1 MSHTPVT
8 ILTGFL
14 GSGKTTLLNRALRDP
29 AMANTAVVIN
39 EFGEVGLDHMLAAQS
54 DDTIMVLENG
64 CLCCTVFGDLV
75 TTLNNLYHAREAGEI
90 PRFDHVVIETSGLAD
105 PSPLIQAFLSH
116 PTLAGL
122 YRIGTVVATVDA
134 VNGPGTLDNH
144 VELVR
149 QVALADR
156 ILITK
161 LDLLRS
167 MHEQNSSQLNF
178 PSPERGGSAHE
189 TRRGVNLPL
198 AQTSTPTRQPLAQ
211 TSTPTRQPVAADLP
225 LSGGGEDQTSR
236 HHIDRAS
243 EQRAENAEA
252 ALVARLRR
260 LNPAAEISR
269 IDDPAFDIG
278 KLLRAEG
285 LDPADTEADARAWLN
300 ATAYEQQG
308 QHDHDH
314 HHDHDH
320 GGHDHHHLHDRDIA
334 SFCFVRETPIAREAL
349 RLLLDA
355 LQQNLGPNLLRVKGI
370 VNVAEE
376 PGRPAVIQGAQHL
389 LHNLSWLERW
399 PDADHR
405 SKIVFITQGFDR
417 AEVEDMIA
425 LLDRVATRTAAA
437 RARAQSAQ

>member
-1 MSHTPVT
+1 MTSRQKVASLSHTPVT

-14 GSGKTTLLNRALRDP
+14 GSGKTTLLNRAMRDP
-29 AMANTAVVIN
+29 SMANTAVVIN
-39 EFGEVGLDHMLAAQS
+39 EFGEVGLDHMLAARS

-75 TTLNNLYHAREAGEI
+75 TTLNNLYHAREANEI

-105 PSPLIQAFLSH
+105 PSPLIQAFLSD

-144 VELVR
+144 VESVR
-149 QVALADR
+149 QIALADH

-161 LDLLRS
+161 CDLL
-167 MHEQNSSQLNF
+167 EQTHAK
-178 PSPERGGSAHE
+178 E
-189 TRRGVNLPL
+189 
-198 AQTSTPTRQPLAQ
+198 
-211 TSTPTRQPVAADLP
+211 
-225 LSGGGEDQTSR
+225 
-236 HHIDRAS
+236 
-243 EQRAENAEA
+243 AEA

-269 IDDPAFDIG
+269 IDDPAFNVG
-278 KLLRAEG
+278 ALLRAEG
-285 LDPADTEADARAWLN
+285 LDPADAKADARAWLN
-300 ATAYEQQG
+300 AAAYEQQN
-308 QHDHDH
+308 

-320 GGHDHHHLHDRDIA
+320 AHGHAHDHDHDDHDHHHLHDRDIA

-437 RARAQSAQ
+437 RARAQSVQ

>member
-1 MSHTPVT
+1 LPHTPVT

-29 AMANTAVVIN
+29 TMANTAVVIN

-75 TTLNNLYHAREAGEI
+75 TTLNNLYHAREANEI

-105 PSPLIQAFLSH
+105 PSPLIQAFLSD

-122 YRIGTVVATVDA
+122 YRIGAVVATVDA

-144 VELVR
+144 IESVR
-149 QVALADR
+149 QVALADH

-161 LDLLRS
+161 LDLVDPARVK
-167 MHEQNSSQLNF
+167 E
-178 PSPERGGSAHE
+178 
-189 TRRGVNLPL
+189 
-198 AQTSTPTRQPLAQ
+198 
-211 TSTPTRQPVAADLP
+211 
-225 LSGGGEDQTSR
+225 
-236 HHIDRAS
+236 
-243 EQRAENAEA
+243 AEA
-252 ALVARLRR
+252 SLTARLRR
-260 LNPAAEISR
+260 LNPAAKISR
-269 IDDPAFDIG
+269 IDDPAFSVG
-278 KLLRAEG
+278 NLLRAEG
-285 LDPADTEADARAWLN
+285 LDPADTNADARAWLN
-300 ATAYEQQG
+300 AAAYQQA
-308 QHDHDH
+308 DAH

-320 GGHDHHHLHDRDIA
+320 DHDHDDRDHHHLHDRDIA
-334 SFCFVRETPIAREAL
+334 SFCFTREAPIAREAL

-376 PGRPAVIQGAQHL
+376 PDRPAVIQGAQHL
-389 LHNLSWLERW
+389 LHNLSWLDRW
-399 PDADHR
+399 PDADRR

-437 RARAQSAQ
+437 RARAQSQR

>member
-1 MSHTPVT
+1 MSVKRRALGHLNLPHTPIT

-39 EFGEVGLDHMLAAQS
+39 EFGEVGLDHALAAQS

-105 PSPLIQAFLSH
+105 PSPLIQAFLSD
-116 PTLAGL
+116 PVLAGL
-122 YRIGTVVATVDA
+122 YRIGVVVATVDA
-134 VNGPGTLDNH
+134 VNGPATLDNH
-144 VELVR
+144 VESVR
-149 QVALADR
+149 QVALADH

-161 LDLLRS
+161 LDLVDATR
-167 MHEQNSSQLNF
+167 
-178 PSPERGGSAHE
+178 AKE
-189 TRRGVNLPL
+189 T
-198 AQTSTPTRQPLAQ
+198 
-211 TSTPTRQPVAADLP
+211 
-225 LSGGGEDQTSR
+225 
-236 HHIDRAS
+236 
-243 EQRAENAEA
+243 EA
-252 ALVARLRR
+252 ALTARLRR
-260 LNPAAEISR
+260 LNPAATIMR

-278 KLLRAEG
+278 LLRAEG
-285 LDPADTEADARAWLN
+285 LDPADTRADARAWLN
-300 ATAYEQQG
+300 AAAYEHADAHHHHARSG
-308 QHDHDH
+308 HDHDA
-314 HHDHDH
+314 HDHAGHDH
-320 GGHDHHHLHDRDIA
+320 ADHDHHHLHDRDIA
-334 SFCFVRETPIAREAL
+334 SFCFTRDKPIAREAL

-376 PGRPAVIQGAQHL
+376 PDRPAVIQGAQHL

-399 PDADHR
+399 PDADRR

-417 AEVEDMIA
+417 ADVEEMIA

-437 RARAQSAQ
+437 RARAQTQS